1 MAYGVTSTAGP
12 AVEPVTVAEA
22 AAQCYADPAD
32 GAAAAVIAGHVSAA
46 RALAERH
53 TGRAL
58 AGRSVTV
65 HLPGWHG
72 GSWLGGGSA
81 PIELPVEPVAAVT
94 AVRYYATDGTLT
106 TMDPAEYQAAL
117 GFSPPLLAPAPNTYW
132 PATQCGRLVGV
143 EIDLTLGAAC
153 PPEAKQAIL
162 LAVGYWFAHRGDG
175 GDPERDG
182 LPPAALRLLNL
193 LDTGAYR

>member
-1 MAYGVTSTAGP
+1 MTGIVVVTRA
-12 AVEPVTVAEA
+12 AVEPCTTGEL

-32 GAAAAVIAGHVSAA
+32 AAVTLVLDGYGTAA
-46 RALAERH
+46 RGLAERH

-58 AGRSVTV
+58 AARTVTV
-65 HLPGWHG
+65 QMAGFPGG
-72 GSWLGGGSA
+72 A
-81 PIELPVEPVAAVT
+81 VPVILPVEPVSAVT
-94 AVRYYATDGTLT
+94 AVRYTAADGTLV

-143 EIDLTLGAAC
+143 EIDLTLGAVC